1 MVYLSQ
7 ALRLLKSAG
16 ARSPKLSDALLLDA
30 IRQGWITPPPISVER
45 EPPSRKPMMT
55 IVELL
60 PDLQHDR
67 ADRTLRK
74 SLAERVQR
82 GKISLIE
89 RNRQMTKFHLKMLAE
104 EQCRRSGESS
114 GQCAGHRRSHAVA
127 TVKF

>member
-30 IRQGWITPPPISVER
+30 IRQGWITPPISVER
-45 EPPSRKPMMT
+45 EPPPRKPMMT

-67 ADRTLRK
+67 AGRTLRK

-104 EQCRRSGESS
+104 EQGRRSGESS